1 MPSTVAVTP
10 EAELDGITEADVL
23 DEIVDSLGAPLPT
36 DDMSSRWRLT
46 SSGTALGVG
55 VGSLLALGV
64 IARYDEL
71 IVFAA
76 AGALLLGLA
85 FIVPRHLA
93 DNDRAHGGAAHGRAR
108 DHRPDRPPGQ
118 RRWRRAACAHHR
130 PAGGCSC
137 RSTSRRSTS
146 RPVHVPAASRP
157 AGEVTARSAA
167 LQEQRSVHACV
178 RTTERDVRDDII
190 VHPVVHNL
198 KPGRWGAPAERNTMM
213 SRISQDPL
221 ADFRALRASVRR
233 RPRNVHWASTA
244 RTGRLVVKD
253 HSRMRKSM
261 RLVVLE
267 TLDRTIT
274 APLFEEAV
282 EIAASIVIDAVT
294 EGISVT
300 ARTRDAAHAGRLES
314 ITGRREAL
322 ELFARVQRTES
333 LSTLGADRVRPLG
346 QDIDQVFLIAG
357 GSSPL
362 IDGFATNVWVRH
374 RLVVIRV
381 SERPAE
387 LRKLPC
393 ARSMFATPRSSSA
406 GGAWDWS
413 REDRPPRQGR
423 PRGMRAAAVG
433 VTAYQIER
441 VFEPEYSQWTIADPG
456 ALPRGRAAHDR
467 PMVAAAN
474 RRSHRGRDRSDDVR
488 HSRRRRRCSGDLAR
502 SIVGADRHAFDT
514 MARARAGDS
523 RRRVCAAVAVAGA
536 CRNLALARR
545 FAVHR

>member
-1 MPSTVAVTP
+1 
-10 EAELDGITEADVL
+10 
-23 DEIVDSLGAPLPT
+23 
-36 DDMSSRWRLT
+36 MSSRWRLT

-85 FIVPRHLA
+85 FLVPRVTSPITIERTEVPRMVERGTIVQIGLRASADGVVPPVRIIDQLA
-93 DNDRAHGGAAHGRAR
+93 GVSVPIDLPQIDVAKPVLVRYRIQAV
-108 DHRPDRPPGQ
+108 
-118 RRWRRAACAHHR
+118 RRGVHTVG
-130 PAGGCSC
+130 PMLEE
-137 RSTSRRSTS
+137 RSDPFTL
-146 RPVHVPAASRP
+146 A
-157 AGEVTARSAA
+157 
-167 LQEQRSVHACV
+167 V
-178 RTTERDVRDDII
+178 RTTEHDVRDDII

-198 KPGRWGAPAERNTMM
+198 KFPAGGARQRERNTMM

-221 ADFRALRASVRR
+221 ADFRALRDYVPGDD
-233 RPRNVHWASTA
+233 PRNVHWASTA

-253 HSRMRKSM
+253 HLEMRKSM

-282 EIAASIVIDAVT
+282 EIAVSIVIDAVT

-387 LRKLPC
+387 LRKLPV
-393 ARSMFATPRSSSA
+393 RK
-406 GGAWDWS
+406 
-413 REDRPPRQGR
+413 
-423 PRGMRAAAVG
+423 
-433 VTAYQIER
+433 I
-441 VFEPEYSQWTIADPG
+441 
-456 ALPRGRAAHDR
+456 
-467 PMVAAAN
+467 
-474 RRSHRGRDRSDDVR
+474 DVR
-488 HSRRRRRCSGDLAR
+488 NAEEF
-502 SIVGADRHAFDT
+502 VGRWRMGMVT
-514 MARARAGDS
+514 
-523 RRRVCAAVAVAGA
+523 
-536 CRNLALARR
+536 
-545 FAVHR
+545 

>member
-1 MPSTVAVTP
+1 
-10 EAELDGITEADVL
+10 
-23 DEIVDSLGAPLPT
+23 
-36 DDMSSRWRLT
+36 MSSRWRLT

-85 FIVPRHLA
+85 FLVPRVTSPITIERTEVPRMVERGTIVQIGLRASADGVVPPVRIIDQLA
-93 DNDRAHGGAAHGRAR
+93 GVSVPIDLPQIDVAKPVLVRYRIQAV
-108 DHRPDRPPGQ
+108 
-118 RRWRRAACAHHR
+118 RRGVHTVG
-130 PAGGCSC
+130 PMLEE
-137 RSTSRRSTS
+137 RSDPFTL
-146 RPVHVPAASRP
+146 A
-157 AGEVTARSAA
+157 
-167 LQEQRSVHACV
+167 V
-178 RTTERDVRDDII
+178 RTTEHDVRDDII

-198 KPGRWGAPAERNTMM
+198 KFPAGGARQRERNTMM

-221 ADFRALRASVRR
+221 ADFRALRDYVPGDD
-233 RPRNVHWASTA
+233 PRNVHWASTA

-253 HSRMRKSM
+253 HLEMRKSM

-387 LRKLPC
+387 LRKLPV
-393 ARSMFATPRSSSA
+393 RK
-406 GGAWDWS
+406 
-413 REDRPPRQGR
+413 
-423 PRGMRAAAVG
+423 
-433 VTAYQIER
+433 I
-441 VFEPEYSQWTIADPG
+441 
-456 ALPRGRAAHDR
+456 
-467 PMVAAAN
+467 
-474 RRSHRGRDRSDDVR
+474 DVR
-488 HSRRRRRCSGDLAR
+488 NAEEF
-502 SIVGADRHAFDT
+502 VGRWRMGMVT
-514 MARARAGDS
+514 
-523 RRRVCAAVAVAGA
+523 
-536 CRNLALARR
+536 
-545 FAVHR
+545 